1 MSENPRYSDDEDEEL
16 ELGYSSSGG
25 SSGSSSD
32 SEELAGVFPGEDT
45 GEGDAPAAVEFGLY
59 EPVVAEEDREEYDAA
74 AAAVLIDENRLEKQ
88 ISDW

>member
-45 GEGDAPAAVEFGLY
+45 GEGDTEDDAP
-59 EPVVAEEDREEYDAA
+59 EDREEYDAA

-88 ISDW
+88 ILDW